1 MKLIASIVL
10 IKKIAM
16 FHGIELEVPGA
27 TRYLAADSRGYVTA
41 YAVCKPRIVTLI
53 CGRECWWGIDNC
65 LENTL
70 GEVALVDLEGMDW
83 RTTLVDVNS
92 ADGEE
97 TNGREKAE

>member
-10 IKKIAM
+10 LKKKTI
-16 FHGIELEVPGA
+16 FHGIEIEVPVA

-65 LENTL
+65 LANTL

-83 RTTLVDVNS
+83 KTTLVAVDS
-92 ADGEE
+92 DSDAE
-97 TNGREKAE
+97 TNGREKTE